1 MAHLKI
7 VERLKEHFATRERLS
22 SPGTQSVDRKHSLLS
37 EYMLFVVFVHLGD
50 VDKMTSATPRQTQ
63 LKAICGE
70 IATSGLPPIVR
81 GHAEAGGVPEGC
93 T

>member
-1 MAHLKI
+1 MSD
-7 VERLKEHFATRERLS
+7 S
-22 SPGTQSVDRKHSLLS
+22 SPGTQSVDREHFLLS

-50 VDKMTSATPRQTQ
+50 VDKMTSATPKQTQ

-81 GHAEAGGVPEGC
+81 GRAEAGGVPKGC